1 MAVLLLDPRFPDVMP
16 FSVAK
21 MEGTK
26 VAYTAEVPISVR
38 WALCDTFP
46 TARDEEAELLITTDL
61 SVEQARKWLAAGHEL
76 FQVPT
81 AKFKYPE
88 VTDAAEVMA
97 QARKRGEW
105 EAGQTHTS
113 LLPYLKE
120 ETEEFIEAVE
130 SGASDEEIK
139 KELSD
144 IFLQVLFHA
153 QIASER
159 GAFDLGDVAH
169 AFTEKMHSRAP
180 YLFDGS
186 TGRVTT
192 EFQDKLWQDGKKQ
205 EQGQG
210 QRQEQE
216 PDQDPEVPSAE
227 TVGKTTATSTSTST
241 SSKFVSGNRTASD
254 TAEKISADATARAS
268 EKDAE

>member
-61 SVEQARKWLAAGHEL
+61 SVEQVRKWLAAGHEL

-88 VTDAAEVMA
+88 VTDAVEVMA

-144 IFLQVLFHA
+144 IFLQVL
-153 QIASER
+153 SMLR
-159 GAFDLGDVAH
+159 SPVSVA
-169 AFTEKMHSRAP
+169 
-180 YLFDGS
+180 L
-186 TGRVTT
+186 
-192 EFQDKLWQDGKKQ
+192 
-205 EQGQG
+205 
-210 QRQEQE
+210 
-216 PDQDPEVPSAE
+216 
-227 TVGKTTATSTSTST
+227 STSGTWPTRSPKRCTPVHPIFST
-241 SSKFVSGNRTASD
+241 VQPVA
-254 TAEKISADATARAS
+254 
-268 EKDAE
+268 